1 METIRQLAGK
11 LVLNAVSFAV
21 PEARHGHLPL
31 LSAGVY
37 VLLSTMNHSCMP
49 SARFETCADSGAEL
63 SLKTNRRLE
72 VGEQLTLA
80 YVSPDWP
87 LEERQPQLSHWF
99 FECRCPK
106 CEAEGTL
113 VEMEM
118 VQTPARSAD
127 WMLLHKNKANHI
139 CNMYIM

>member
-49 SARFETCADSGAEL
+49 SARFETCADSGGRAAHL
-63 SLKTNRRLE
+63 GLRLPR
-72 VGEQLTLA
+72 LA
-80 YVSPDWP
+80 AGRETTAVEP
-87 LEERQPQLSHWF
+87 LVL
-99 FECRCPK
+99 
-106 CEAEGTL
+106 
-113 VEMEM
+113 
-118 VQTPARSAD
+118 
-127 WMLLHKNKANHI
+127 
-139 CNMYIM
+139 